1 MKDNIKRM
9 IRQSIDWE
17 KILAKDTSDKALLIK
32 IHKEQLKL
40 NNKKT
45 NSHVK
50 NGPKSLTDTSPR
62 NVFK

>member
-32 IHKEQLKL
+32 IYKEQLEL

-45 NSHVK
+45 KSHVK

>member
-40 NNKKT
+40 NNKKI
-45 NSHVK
+45 N
-50 NGPKSLTDTSPR
+50 NPII
-62 NVFK
+62 N